1 MWGISSLDA
10 GRNMRVAISGATGLV
25 GSALTQ
31 ALQAE
36 NTDVSRLVRKDP
48 QGSDILWDP
57 SSPESVDGELEN
69 LSGCDAV
76 VHLAGENIAEGRWS
90 AAKKQRIRDSRVHST
105 QRLAEGLA
113 GLHEKPKTLVC
124 ASAIGIYGSAGD
136 QMMTESSPA
145 GNDFLAEVCTAW
157 EAAANPARDAGIRVV
172 HLRIGVV
179 LSDQGG
185 ALAKM
190 LTPFR
195 LGMGG
200 RVGSGQ
206 QYMSWIALPDLVG
219 VIRHAVSND
228 SLSGP
233 VNSVAPAPVTNAEFT
248 KALGKVLGRPTLFP
262 MPAIV
267 ARTLFGEMGDALL
280 LSSTRVSAE
289 KLVTSGYSFEFPDLL
304 SALRGVIG

>member
-1 MWGISSLDA
+1 
-10 GRNMRVAISGATGLV
+10 MRIAISGATGLV
-25 GSALTQ
+25 GSAFAQT
-31 ALQAE
+31 LQAE
-36 NTDVSRLVRKDP
+36 NTDVSRLVRKNP
-48 QGSDILWDP
+48 QGTDILWDP
-57 SSPESVDGELEN
+57 SSPGSVDGELESLN
-69 LSGCDAV
+69 GCGAV

-105 QRLAEGLA
+105 QRLSESLA
-113 GLHEKPKTLVC
+113 RLEKKPHTLVC
-124 ASAIGIYGSAGD
+124 ASAIGVYGSAGD
-136 QMMTESSPA
+136 QVMTESSPA

-157 EAAANPARDAGIRVV
+157 EAAANPAREAGIRVV

-195 LGMGG
+195 LGLGG

-219 VIRHAVSND
+219 VIQHAISNE

-233 VNSVAPAPVTNAEFT
+233 VNSVAPAPVTNTEFT
-248 KALGKVLGRPTLFP
+248 KTLGKILGRPTLFP

-267 ARTLFGEMGDALL
+267 ARTMFGEMADALL

-289 KLVTSGYSFEFPDLL
+289 KLVASGYSFEFPDLT

>member
-1 MWGISSLDA
+1 
-10 GRNMRVAISGATGLV
+10 MRIAISGASGLV
-25 GSALTQ
+25 GSALAQ
-31 ALQAE
+31 SLQAD
-36 NTDVSRLVRKDP
+36 NADILRLVRKNP
-48 QGSDILWDP
+48 QSKDIFWDLSNP
-57 SSPESVDGELEN
+57 VREDGELN
-69 LSGCDAV
+69 SLSGCDAI
-76 VHLAGENIAEGRWS
+76 VHLAGENVAEGRWS

-145 GNDFLAEVCTAW
+145 GTDFLAEVCTAW
-157 EAAANPARDAGIRVV
+157 ESAADPARAAGIRVV

-195 LGMGG
+195 LGFGG
-200 RVGSGQ
+200 RVGSGK

-219 VIRHAVSND
+219 VIRHAMSND
-228 SLSGP
+228 TLSGP
-233 VNSVAPAPVTNAEFT
+233 INSVAPAPVTNAEFT
-248 KALGKVLGRPTLFP
+248 KTLGKVLGRPTLFP

-289 KLVTSGYSFEFPDLL
+289 KLVTSGLDFQFPDLT